1 MPLYISL
8 GKNVEIDESMF
19 GTITKTT
26 KEYKSDSIVLVLQV
40 IHFSIFKTVLEENLF
55 SKTLVSCI
63 SCLLYLIP

>member
-26 KEYKSDSIVLVLQV
+26 KVYKSDS
-40 IHFSIFKTVLEENLF
+40 TVLILQCNNCKSYNLAF
-55 SKTLVSCI
+55 SKQF
-63 SCLLYLIP
+63 